1 MHKFKGGR
9 PYRGIRTPRYTY
21 VRDLNG
27 PWLLYDNREDP
38 YQLRNLVEEGGFREL
53 MERLGEILC
62 HVMREAGDE
71 LLPADVYLKKW
82 GYQVDFLGTNL
93 YVTDEAPEAA
103 AAGFSFVISYR
114 GP

>member
-1 MHKFKGGR
+1 M
-9 PYRGIRTPRYTY
+9 
-21 VRDLNG
+21 RDLNG

-71 LLPADVYLKKW
+71 RGCVSEKMGISAGLFGDESVR
-82 GYQVDFLGTNL
+82 